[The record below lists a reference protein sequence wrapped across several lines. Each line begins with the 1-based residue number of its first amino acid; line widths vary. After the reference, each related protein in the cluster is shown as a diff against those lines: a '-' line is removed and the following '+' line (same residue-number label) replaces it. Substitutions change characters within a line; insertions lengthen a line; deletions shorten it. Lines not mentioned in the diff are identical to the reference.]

1 MNQVSWQVLVLG
13 GLVAASIPVV
23 ARILLSPIALLIL
36 SPAFLLGAVFFAFT
50 SNIGVAWI
58 LAFLGRTKDTDET
71 LRHAARPL
79 VFSTP
84 AAWQAVLIRSK
95 WSSSSKPRNSHPP
108 LLPDSPDISNLLEEI
123 IEYVIRDF
131 VLVWYSKISPS
142 ASFPSALD
150 DTIHSALTILLSR
163 VELLDLPSLIVH
175 RILPK
180 ITSHVERFRQ
190 SEMALRGIG
199 VERHLSQSDELDLL
213 LASRY
218 AGKGGKLHPA
228 VENLSSTVTKQT
240 EQAHLRMLVEK
251 VLPLVIPEKEIQSR
265 SVMVVAREIIACVV
279 LSSVT
284 EMLADPDFWNKT
296 IDQAAGAAIRQQKL
310 ISKVR
315 NILEA
320 QSATSSGVSVTAQ
333 SAAAPKRMENITSR
347 TAARQFESF
356 IQSIN
361 RCDSLLDARRLK
373 NDVVGEIRR
382 TRVLLA
388 NHENEELIN
397 GEKASDVVAFLDRLY
412 NAKRHVENRIA
423 ILGGADDDDGRQSI
437 IHEDHDA
444 QGLSLRD
451 VLSSPTSLSYFME
464 FMDRRDKS
472 LPVQFWL
479 TVETFKNPLEDVES
493 DQSDSEPSDED
504 PISGLPG
511 LPSASATIRGDMTMV
526 DELYF
531 SNAASLAKLS
541 AISQKH
547 INAVKA
553 YVHDPSTSASA
564 AREKK
569 VRNSVLLAQLQ
580 VQRAMEEDFQD
591 FKKSELWFKV
601 VSDLEANGKSINTA
615 PPLVL
620 QSPEETSPSPSILR
634 PPNLQRSRTGNPR
647 PTFIVP
653 PKPLARMDTA
663 PAPTSPSA
671 SSIPNLALSDA
682 PQTPL
687 SGSTIGMPTP
697 KPSGSNL
704 AFLIS
709 PGNEAPRAPLFDDDD
724 DDGEG
729 VDPVVQQET
738 IDALQAALT
747 DIIATENESIRSGGV
762 RSEVRRSMSFGSDD
776 RPYSPTM
783 DSSTADLRHLRQQSY
798 KARPSS
804 QVFEDEDEDR
814 EHIGPL
820 AGHGPIGGSV
830 QIAAP
835 GDLQLSYEID
845 RLAEKISKLQ
855 AQETILD
862 ALTRKAELTGDG
874 QELKILRRSKA
885 AMDREM
891 RELTFQRS
899 QYEQQEAENRLVP
912 ELTRISISSSTL
924 AMDDAT
930 APGKQVVRYFV
941 EVQQLATDGT
951 FASGWIVARRYNEF
965 WTLHQKLRDKFVM
978 VRSLEFPPKRLV
990 TSLSNSFVDTRR
1002 SQLEKYMQ
1010 ALIKVPLVCESE
1022 ELRSFLSRTGTHTGT
1037 PTAEQRSSSSISGL
1051 IPGQGLVRNM
1061 YRSVAESIDDMF
1073 FGPSMLDVMI
1083 QRLNKQAAEF
1093 AGISG
1098 SGVHDED
1105 LIEQALKAKSR
1116 SQGGELGRA
1125 IPPEET
1131 LLRLSSGDLKPLE
1144 GESGLS
1150 SFTAPICD
1158 LILAVFEL
1166 DKKNNWLRK
1175 QAVVI
1180 ILQQVLGGTIERK
1193 SKEVAKA
1200 YLDESHLLQYVN
1212 TFKNI
1217 MWPGGSLK
1225 GPSEP
1230 RTAEEKIRTRD
1241 EANRKLST
1249 LMPDLAA
1256 NMIGRSNARRGAR
1269 RIFAVLQNKRL
1280 NQHIVYSVIDEV
1292 FAALFPEANIL

>member
-1 MNQVSWQVLVLG
+1 MHQVSWQVLVLG
-13 GLVAASIPVV
+13 GLVAASVPVA
-23 ARILLSPIALLIL
+23 ARILLSPIALFIL
-36 SPAFLLGAVFFAFT
+36 SPAFLFGFVIFAFT

-58 LAFLGRTKDTDET
+58 LASLGRTKGPHET

-79 VFSTP
+79 IFSTP

-95 WSSSSKPRNSHPP
+95 WSSSATSRSSHPP

-123 IEYVIRDF
+123 IENIIRDF

-142 ASFPSALD
+142 TSFPSALD
-150 DTIHSALTILLSR
+150 DTIHSALTIILSR

-190 SEMALRGIG
+190 SEMALRGVGI
-199 VERHLSQSDELDLL
+199 ERHLSQSDELDLL

-228 VENLSSTVTKQT
+228 VENLSSPVTKQT

-251 VLPLVIPEKEIQSR
+251 VLPLVIPDKEIQSQ
-265 SVMVVAREIIACVV
+265 SVMIVAREIIACVV

-320 QSATSSGVSVTAQ
+320 QSATSSGLSMSVQTGT
-333 SAAAPKRMENITSR
+333 APKRMENITSR
-347 TAARQFESF
+347 TAARQFDSF

-382 TRVLLA
+382 TRILLA

-397 GEKASDVVAFLDRLY
+397 GEKASDVVAYLDRLY
-412 NAKRHVENRIA
+412 NAKRHVESRIA
-423 ILGGADDDDGRQSI
+423 LLGGADDDDGRQSV
-437 IHEDHDA
+437 IHDDRDA

-493 DQSDSEPSDED
+493 DQSDSEPSDDD

-511 LPSASATIRGDMTMV
+511 LPSASATIRGDMTMI

-531 SNAASLAKLS
+531 SNPSSLTKLG
-541 AISQKH
+541 AISQRH
-547 INAVKA
+547 IDAVKA
-553 YVHDPSTSASA
+553 YVHDPSRTASA
-564 AREKK
+564 VREKK
-569 VRNSVLLAQLQ
+569 VRNSVLLAQRE

-591 FKKSELWFKV
+591 FKTSELWFKV
-601 VSDLEANGKSINTA
+601 VSDSEANGKSMNPA

-620 QSPEETSPSPSILR
+620 QSPAEPSPSASIIR
-634 PPNLQRSRTGNPR
+634 PSNLRSRTGNSR
-647 PTFIVP
+647 PTFIIP
-653 PKPLARMDTA
+653 PKPLARTDTA
-663 PAPTSPSA
+663 PPATTSPSA
-671 SSIPNLALSDA
+671 GSIPSPLLADA

-704 AFLIS
+704 TFLIS

-724 DDGEG
+724 EGDG
-729 VDPVVQQET
+729 VDPLVQQET

-747 DIIATENESIRSGGV
+747 DIIATENESIRSGGG
-762 RSEVRRSMSFGSDD
+762 RSEVRRTSFGSDG
-776 RPYSPTM
+776 RAYSPSL
-783 DSSTADLRHLRQQSY
+783 DSSAVDIRHSRRQSY
-798 KARPSS
+798 DGRPSS
-804 QVFEDEDEDR
+804 QIFEDEDEDR
-814 EHIGPL
+814 DHLGQL
-820 AGHGPIGGSV
+820 GGHGPIGGSV

-835 GDLQLSYEID
+835 GDLQLSYEIE
-845 RLAEKISKLQ
+845 RLTEKISKLQ

-874 QELKILRRSKA
+874 QELKILHRSKA
-885 AMDREM
+885 SMEREM
-891 RELTFQRS
+891 RELSFQRS
-899 QYEQQEAENRLVP
+899 QYEQQESDNRLVP
-912 ELTRISISSSTL
+912 ERTRIAITNSTSS
-924 AMDDAT
+924 ADDPT

-965 WTLHQKLRDKFVM
+965 WSLHQKLRDKFVM
-978 VRSLEFPPKRLV
+978 VRTLEFPPKRLV

-1010 ALIKVPLVCESE
+1010 ALIKVPLVCESD
-1022 ELRSFLSRTGTHTGT
+1022 ELRSFLSRTGGPSGSLTTKN
-1037 PTAEQRSSSSISGL
+1037 RSSTSLSGL

-1093 AGISG
+1093 AGIAG

-1105 LIEQALKAKSR
+1105 LIEQALKAKSK
-1116 SQGGELGRA
+1116 SQGGELGRT

-1193 SKEVAKA
+1193 LKEVAKA
-1200 YLDESHLLQYVN
+1200 YLDEPHLLQYVDA
-1212 TFKNI
+1212 FKNI

-1269 RIFAVLQNKRL
+1269 RIFTVLQNKRL